1 LKSLSRHILEQ
12 IVSSSTQGILL
23 IDARGP
29 DLTIA
34 YANAA
39 YEKLSDYSAAQLEGM
54 SWRSILGGGDENPE
68 LGKVRLAVGCGEPC
82 DAKIPYYRK
91 DGTTWLADVSIRPLS
106 SSHGDVAYFLAQHQP
121 ATSAPKEQEST
132 NVQVDLLQRALGHA
146 RQKIVNLDRTDPV
159 SGLLR
164 YEYFLSLLKRDLA
177 IARRDRRALTVLVA
191 EIVELQVY
199 RQTFGANAADSCLR
213 MIGAQIAGAFRR
225 AGDLCARLDETTF
238 VVAVPNQDAEHA
250 ASPAARV
257 AEKVRNLG
265 LHNPRAQSGRYL
277 TIRCVIVG
285 ADVEGE
291 DAETL
296 VARARSQLAKA
307 AVQLQQPA

>member
-1 LKSLSRHILEQ
+1 
-12 IVSSSTQGILL
+12 
-23 IDARGP
+23 
-29 DLTIA
+29 
-34 YANAA
+34 
-39 YEKLSDYSAAQLEGM
+39 
-54 SWRSILGGGDENPE
+54 
-68 LGKVRLAVGCGEPC
+68 
-82 DAKIPYYRK
+82 
-91 DGTTWLADVSIRPLS
+91 
-106 SSHGDVAYFLAQHQP
+106 
-121 ATSAPKEQEST
+121 
-132 NVQVDLLQRALGHA
+132 
-146 RQKIVNLDRTDPV
+146 
-159 SGLLR
+159 
-164 YEYFLSLLKRDLA
+164 
-177 IARRDRRALTVLVA
+177 
-191 EIVELQVY
+191 
-199 RQTFGANAADSCLR
+199 